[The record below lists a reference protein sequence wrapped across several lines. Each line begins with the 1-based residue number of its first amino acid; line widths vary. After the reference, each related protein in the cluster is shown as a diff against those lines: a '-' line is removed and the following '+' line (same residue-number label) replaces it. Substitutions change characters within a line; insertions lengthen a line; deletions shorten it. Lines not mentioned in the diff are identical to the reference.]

1 MGKPWA
7 VYSHAS
13 DPARWVAVR
22 NSLSNS
28 ISHCKGITMVTP
40 TPHVIIHHISP
51 EDLCELD
58 RLFMM
63 LDRSHDG
70 LTIRRLRPL
79 WLQLLIASQPQS

>member
-1 MGKPWA
+1 
-7 VYSHAS
+7 
-13 DPARWVAVR
+13 
-22 NSLSNS
+22 
-28 ISHCKGITMVTP
+28 MVTP